1 MSNAKEEKRKP
12 NDEALSNLVSME
24 DEWEPKGLCGLSNMG
39 NTCYMN
45 AAIQSLSN
53 CTPLAQFFLKCD
65 TFIKPSASIRTSVSD
80 DYCKLMKVI
89 WGVKRKRYTAP
100 IELSRSVKAVYAQF
114 RGYSQQDS
122 QEFLRCLM
130 DRLHLEL
137 KRPIMDF
144 PLKQNQCNLKRIS

>member
-53 CTPLAQFFLKCD
+53 CTPLAQFF
-65 TFIKPSASIRTSVSD
+65 FE
-80 DYCKLMKVI
+80 M
-89 WGVKRKRYTAP
+89 
-100 IELSRSVKAVYAQF
+100 
-114 RGYSQQDS
+114 
-122 QEFLRCLM
+122 
-130 DRLHLEL
+130 
-137 KRPIMDF
+137 
-144 PLKQNQCNLKRIS
+144 